1 MSHLCEKVF
10 VRKYREIRNV
20 TIFLNYD
27 EFFNRIFN
35 FQYKIRRI
43 FRIIIQLLLFQ
54 ILIVLY
60 KLNVWMYL
68 KKEFEKLEIEIFN

>member
-1 MSHLCEKVF
+1 MLSLEWIRLKGVKFLKMSHLCEKVF

-60 KLNVWMYL
+60 KLNV
-68 KKEFEKLEIEIFN
+68 